1 MGNAYIVLG
10 VLVLVGAFLYRD
22 ELAQVAQSAAVNVRD
37 YIKSLEGFT
46 SEPVVDDDSKTPQL
60 ERSVG
65 YGHQLTGREKTSDPE
80 ALLDQDIADAE
91 AAVARLVVVAL
102 TANQRAA
109 LTSLVYNIGVGR
121 FASSTLLRRL
131 NAGDYVGAAA
141 EFDRWVYSSG
151 KVTPGLVTRRAS
163 ERQLFTS

>member
-1 MGNAYIVLG
+1 MSNVYIVLG
-10 VLVLVGAFLYRD
+10 VLVLAGAFFYRD
-22 ELAQVAQSAAVNVRD
+22 ELGQVAQSAAVNVRD

-46 SEPVVDDDSKTPQL
+46 ATPVADDDSKTPQL
-60 ERSVG
+60 EQSVG
-65 YGHQLTGREKTSDPE
+65 YGHQITGRETTSDPD

-91 AAVARLVVVAL
+91 AAVARLVAVPL

-109 LTSLVYNIGVGR
+109 ITSLVYNIGVGR

-141 EFDRWVYSSG
+141 EFDRWIYSGG